1 VTSKNRVDCAFCA
14 IGRGDDAA
22 AEIVCTGALWVAF
35 FPLEPA
41 TPGHTLIIPRDH
53 VLDLWA
59 AEPELAAELMCAAV
73 AVGTAIQRVVRPEGM
88 NLITSAGSAAEQTV
102 FHLHLHVIPRWGRDG
117 FGEIWPRGPRYED
130 EALLE
135 GIADRIRSA
144 CAAV

>member
-14 IGRGDDAA
+14 IGRGDDVA

-59 AEPELAAELMCAAV
+59 AETELAAELMRV
-73 AVGTAIQRVVRPEGM
+73 VVTVGAAIQRAVRPEGM
-88 NLITSAGSAAEQTV
+88 NLITSAGSTAEQSV
-102 FHLHLHVIPRWGRDG
+102 FHLHLHVVPRWGHDG

-144 CAAV
+144 CTAV